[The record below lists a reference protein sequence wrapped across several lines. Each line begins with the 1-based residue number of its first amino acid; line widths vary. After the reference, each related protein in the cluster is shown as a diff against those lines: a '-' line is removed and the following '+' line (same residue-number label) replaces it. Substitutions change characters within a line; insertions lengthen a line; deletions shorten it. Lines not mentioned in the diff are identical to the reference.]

1 MKKILFISTLYYP
14 YHVGGAEIL
23 TQILAEKLAEKK
35 EKYSVS
41 VLTYDRH
48 NSIAKFNGVKIIRHN
63 FSNNTSNTSP
73 IINDNN
79 FEAIVLLK
87 KAIGKINDIFLSKHK
102 KEFYNSF
109 LKKYDLVI
117 TSGNCSK
124 MGIRDLWRCSAY
136 LNIPLVHIIRDSFL
150 LYPIKQ
156 HPSKIPLLD
165 NLFRYL
171 MLKDTNKV
179 KYFVSPSI
187 RILQNHFKYGLK
199 QENYYVI
206 PNTVDDQ
213 LCNELQFK
221 EKQNNVL
228 YVGRIDHNKGCH
240 TLIKAFLKL
249 AEQHKDYKLLLIG
262 KKVDVEIPE
271 HKQIE
276 VLGHKPIKDVYQYM
290 SKSKLVVLP
299 SEWEEAF
306 GRVIVEAVFN
316 HTISIG
322 SDSGGIPGIFENDNR
337 FIFQK
342 GNVEE
347 LYGKM
352 AYYMSLDEKHYDFF
366 LNYLLNKFKKYRL
379 KEHINIWDNY
389 INQILEREKAGK

>member
-14 YHVGGAEIL
+14 YHVGGAEIS
-23 TQILAEKLAEKK
+23 TQILAENLAKNK
-35 EKYSVS
+35 EKYSVF

-48 NSIAKFNGVKIIRHN
+48 NSITELNGVKIIRYN
-63 FSNNTSNTSP
+63 FANNTSP

-79 FEAIVLLK
+79 FGTIVLLK
-87 KAIGKINDIFLSKHK
+87 KVISKINDIFLSKHK
-102 KEFYNSF
+102 TEFYNSV

-117 TSGNCSK
+117 ASGNCSR
-124 MGIRDLWRCSAY
+124 MGIRDLWRCSVFC
-136 LNIPLVHIIRDSFL
+136 NIPLVHILRDSFL

-156 HPSKIPLLD
+156 QSSKIPMVD
-165 NLFRYL
+165 NLFRYF

-199 QENYYVI
+199 PENYYVI
-206 PNTVDDQ
+206 PNTVDDK
-213 LCNELQFK
+213 LCNESKFQ
-221 EKQNNVL
+221 EKQNSIL

-276 VLGHKPIKDVYQYM
+276 FLGHKPIKDVYQYM
-290 SKSKLVVLP
+290 SKSKLLVLP

-306 GRVIVEAVFN
+306 GRVVVEAVFN

-322 SDSGGIPGIFENDNR
+322 SNSGGIPEIFENDNR

-342 GNVEE
+342 GNIQE
-347 LYGKM
+347 LYEKM
-352 AYYMSLDEKHYDFF
+352 AYYMSLDENDYNFS

-389 INQILEREKAGK
+389 IDQIIAREKAGK